1 MKTYG
6 NCFGQTKVFDIKFI
20 FHKIVVPEV
29 KPVIINIEDKLL
41 TQPKTTYE
49 LELGKERELDLGKYQ
64 ADSAIIFTSY
74 VVSSTSQGSSSDIS
88 ENLADVFLVQA

>member
-1 MKTYG
+1 MKTHR

-20 FHKIVVPEV
+20 FNKIVA
-29 KPVIINIEDKLL
+29 IINIEDKLL

-64 ADSAIIFTSY
+64 ADSDIVFTSY
-74 VVSSTSQGSSSDIS
+74 GVLCWLP
-88 ENLADVFLVQA
+88 NLNDWAKTIFNS